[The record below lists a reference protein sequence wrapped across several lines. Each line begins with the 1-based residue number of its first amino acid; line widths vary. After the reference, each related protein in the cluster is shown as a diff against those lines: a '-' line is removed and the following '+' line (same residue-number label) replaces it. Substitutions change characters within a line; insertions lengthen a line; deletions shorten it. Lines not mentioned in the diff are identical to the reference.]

1 MAEPK
6 QPATEGA
13 KATKT
18 LEETKAPKRTAA
30 VRRQRIAAELAKD
43 KIGGGLSGFVN
54 FIREKGVVGL
64 AIGLAIG
71 TAASGLVTQIV
82 NAVITPTVSLML
94 GLFGQENLRA
104 LNWVVR
110 RAADGTPLITYGF
123 GDLIDALI
131 KFMAIAA
138 VIYFV
143 VLGLKLD
150 KLDKPKETK

>member
-1 MAEPK
+1 MARKTEAAK
-6 QPATEGA
+6 KAAATA
-13 KATKT
+13 KTKT
-18 LEETKAPKRTAA
+18 QAARAKSKERMKKVSKAPHSH
-30 VRRQRIAAELAKD
+30 VQ
-43 KIGGGLSGFVN
+43 GFVK

-82 NAVITPTVSLML
+82 NAVITPLVGLIVGKQGLDGLNTTVSI
-94 GLFGQENLRA
+94 GDRSEVFA
-104 LNWVVR
+104 
-110 RAADGTPLITYGF
+110 F

-131 KFMAIAA
+131 KFLAIAA

-150 KLDKPKETK
+150 RLDKKKEE